1 MQDML
6 KTIIAMDEKAR
17 QSKLQ
22 AQQDKAEIEQEIE
35 VTKEQIHNEYT
46 ENAKQKIENIIKNEQ
61 KKADKVWE
69 ESKKR
74 DDAAMAR
81 LKDDFAR
88 NKDKWVSEIV
98 SNALK

>member
-61 KKADKVWE
+61 KKADKIWE
-69 ESKKR
+69 KSKKR

>member
-35 VTKEQIHNEYT
+35 VTKEQIYNEYT

-61 KKADKVWE
+61 KKADKIWE
-69 ESKKR
+69 KSKKR